1 MADVPD
7 QTKIKLKLKER
18 GKMIV
23 TDGKNDDIP
32 LLVTDANMVSDSES
46 ESDDELASENILIIN
61 NSTNNKDMESSDD
74 ENESGQVV
82 PIRLVGE
89 LKAKY
94 IVQYGI
100 PRSAR

>member
-61 NSTNNKDMESSDD
+61 NSTNNSNVEVSDD
-74 ENESGQVV
+74 TN
-82 PIRLVGE
+82 
-89 LKAKY
+89 
-94 IVQYGI
+94 
-100 PRSAR
+100 